1 MKESAYNKYMEQDV
15 WYHGTT
21 LSGWKNLCT
30 QKVEANYNLGTEL
43 DFGTGFYLTPKYNQ
57 AEGYIK
63 RILPYLYGENKND
76 HTPIVIEFELNL
88 SKLESKYTHEK
99 FLNYDERF
107 AEFVLKNRNNPDE
120 LIHNYDFVIGV
131 MSDSNPVA
139 LLADYRAKSL
149 TREELILKLQKG
161 NSMEQLSLHNQEIC
175 DILKVRKATLIENGK
190 ELDVDEYN
198 KK

>member
-1 MKESAYNKYMEQDV
+1 MKEAAYNRYMEQDV

-30 QKVEANYNLGTEL
+30 QKVKANYNCGTEL
-43 DFGTGFYLTPKYNQ
+43 DFGTGFYLTPKYKQ

-63 RILPYLYGENKND
+63 RILPYLDGENAND

-88 SKLESKYTHEK
+88 SKLEPKYTHEK

-107 AEFVLKNRNNPDE
+107 AEFVLENRKNPDE

-131 MSDSNPVA
+131 MSDSNPAA
-139 LLADYRAKSL
+139 LLADYRAKLL

-161 NSMEQLSLHNQEIC
+161 TSMEQLSLHNQEIC